1 LDDERED
8 QLEPMPVDDEPI
20 EDEPVDFDFSAM
32 QAADSGDSIAQYLST
47 VGRVPLLK
55 MSEEVELAK
64 RIERGNRASDEL
76 AKPGVNAERRAE
88 LLRQVQD
95 GMAAFEHLILANS
108 RLVVSVARRY
118 RGRGVPFTDLIQ
130 EGHIGLIRAAK
141 KFEYRRGLKFSTYA
155 TWWIRQAITR
165 AISDQSRVIRL
176 PVYLGEM
183 ITKLRHKTTVL
194 TLELGRE
201 PTVEELA
208 EALET
213 TPEHVN
219 EVLRAT
225 EQPMSLESPV
235 EEGSERELGDLLPDE
250 EGPDPEEWTSEML
263 LGEDLEKALAEIPE
277 REREALELRY
287 GLLDGRVRTLEEIGR
302 TLGVTRERARQLE
315 AQALRRLRNPA
326 QRQRLIGYWE
336 K

>member
-1 LDDERED
+1 
-8 QLEPMPVDDEPI
+8 MPVDDEPI

>member
-1 LDDERED
+1 LTEKHEDFVDESS
-8 QLEPMPVDDEPI
+8 I
-20 EDEPVDFDFSAM
+20 EDRFKFDHSAM

-55 MSEEVELAK
+55 MDEEVELAK

-76 AKPGVNAERRAE
+76 SKVTRSSEQRAE
-88 LLRQVQD
+88 LLRQVQN

-108 RLVVSVARRY
+108 RLVVSVARKY

-141 KFEYRRGLKFSTYA
+141 KFEYQRGLKFSTYA

-183 ITKLRHKTTVL
+183 ITKLRHKTIVL
-194 TLELGRE
+194 TMELGRE
-201 PTVEELA
+201 PTTDELA
-208 EALET
+208 AALET
-213 TPEHVN
+213 TPEHVA
-219 EVLRAT
+219 EVMRAT
-225 EQPMSLESPV
+225 EQPMSLESPL

-263 LGEDLEKALAEIPE
+263 LGEDLEKALEEIPE

-287 GLLDGRVRTLEEIGR
+287 GLIDGRVRTLEEIGR
-302 TLGVTRERARQLE
+302 RLGVTRERARQLE

-326 QRQRLIGYWE
+326 QRQKLIDYWQ